1 MDAQVASRDVT
12 RAAGV
17 DVGATLAKLAVRNG
31 DGGLEYRFFH
41 STDSEPLLEAIRAAN
56 LERIG
61 VTGGGAAA
69 LCDRLSLDTARV
81 GEFDAWAR
89 GAAALLGPD
98 GAPDRYLL
106 VSVGTGTSVMLSD
119 AGRVVRIGGTA
130 LGGGTLL
137 GLGRQLLG
145 CGDFT
150 ELCAL
155 GGKGDRWRVDLSVA
169 DVYPG
174 DEIPPL
180 AGELTASAFARLG
193 AGADR
198 PRSEDVAKALL
209 WMVGENVALIAAG
222 LAGAAGVDHIVVG
235 GGTLR
240 GNPVLCEAIHD
251 IVGRFGRTCTF
262 LDDGAYGAAL
272 GALLV
277 AESQAPGRSSALSG
291 G

>member
-1 MDAQVASRDVT
+1 M
-12 RAAGV
+12 
-17 DVGATLAKLAVRNG
+17 DVGATLAKLALRG
-31 DGGLEYRFFH
+31 EDGALEYRFFP
-41 STDSEPLLEAIRAAN
+41 SAVPEPLLEAIHDHAP
-56 LERIG
+56 ERLG

-98 GAPDRYLL
+98 GPDRGAERYLL

-137 GLGRQLLG
+137 GLGERLVG
-145 CGDFT
+145 CGRFA

-155 GGKGDRWRVDLSVA
+155 AQRGDRWRVDLSVA

-174 DEIPPL
+174 DETPPL
-180 AGELTASAFARLG
+180 AAELTASAFARIG
-193 AGADR
+193 ARGADPR
-198 PRSEDVAKALL
+198 PEDLAHALV
-209 WMVGENVALIAAG
+209 WMVGENVALIAGG
-222 LAGAAGVDHIVVG
+222 LAGAAGVDRIVVG

-240 GNPVLCEAIHD
+240 DNPVLRAAIAD
-251 IVGRFGRTCTF
+251 IAGRFGRTCTF

-272 GALLV
+272 GALLS
-277 AESQAPGRSSALSG
+277 AEEASRPPSA
-291 G
+291 

>member
-1 MDAQVASRDVT
+1 M
-12 RAAGV
+12 
-17 DVGATLAKLAVRNG
+17 DVGATLAKLAIRND
-31 DGGLEYRFFH
+31 DGGLAYRFFR
-41 STDSEPLLEAIRAAN
+41 STDPDPLLDAIRAAN
-56 LERIG
+56 LQRIG

-89 GAAALLGPD
+89 GAAELLGRD
-98 GAPDRYLL
+98 GGPDRYLL

-137 GLGRQLLG
+137 GLGRQLVD
-145 CGDFT
+145 CGDFGD
-150 ELCAL
+150 LCAL
-155 GGKGDRWRVDLSVA
+155 GANGDRWSVDLSVA

-180 AGELTASAFARLG
+180 AAELTASAFARLG
-193 AGADR
+193 PGADR
-198 PRSEDVAKALL
+198 PRSADVAKALL

-222 LAGAAGVDHIVVG
+222 LAGAAGVDRIVFG

-240 GNPVLCEAIHD
+240 GNPVLCEAIHE

-277 AESQAPGRSSALSG
+277 AEAKAPGAPSAAPG